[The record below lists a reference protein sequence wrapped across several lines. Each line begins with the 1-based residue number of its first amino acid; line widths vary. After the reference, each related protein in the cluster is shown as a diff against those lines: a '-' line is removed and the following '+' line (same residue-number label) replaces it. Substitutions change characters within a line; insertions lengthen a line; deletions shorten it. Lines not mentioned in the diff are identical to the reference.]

1 MKKGINILI
10 VFAMALWF
18 CIGIVGCTPNAV
30 GTFYTIEEAYEN
42 GWLTR
47 NDLMEVCYHR
57 FGEVWIGESS
67 DSNTWIK
74 YEYNPQNMLSPL
86 EMTVEND
93 IKETYYSLHKSEFFD
108 QDGNS
113 LGGIDDLSVQY
124 YGTYNNSYVIVI
136 ECSIWE
142 TGQTA
147 MPTLVAGVA
156 WWETGDGF
164 WVYRDN

>member
-1 MKKGINILI
+1 MKKILNILCI
-10 VFAMALWF
+10 TIATVFF
-18 CIGIVGCTPNAV
+18 CFGMVGCTPKAV

-47 NDLMEVCYHR
+47 DDLMEVCYNR
-57 FGEVWIGESS
+57 FGEVWLGENV

-74 YEYNPQNMLSPL
+74 YEYSTINILSEL
-86 EMTVEND
+86 DGAVEND
-93 IKETYYSLHKSEFFD
+93 IKETYYSMHKNAFFD

-113 LGGIDDLSVQY
+113 LGGIKDLSVQY

-147 MPTLVAGVA
+147 TPTLVAGVA

-164 WVYRDN
+164 LVYRGN

>member
-10 VFAMALWF
+10 VSAMALLF
-18 CIGIVGCTPNAV
+18 CIGIPGCIPNAV

-67 DSNTWIK
+67 DSYTWIK
-74 YEYNPQNMLSPL
+74 YEYNSQSMLSPL

-93 IKETYYSLHKSEFFD
+93 IKETYYSLHKSKFYD

-113 LGGIDDLSVQY
+113 LGEIDDLSVQY
-124 YGTYNNSYVIVI
+124 YGTYNDSYVIVI

-147 MPTLVAGVA
+147 KPTLVAGVA

-164 WVYRDN
+164 LIYRDN

>member
-1 MKKGINILI
+1 
-10 VFAMALWF
+10 
-18 CIGIVGCTPNAV
+18 
-30 GTFYTIEEAYEN
+30 
-42 GWLTR
+42 
-47 NDLMEVCYHR
+47 
-57 FGEVWIGESS
+57 
-67 DSNTWIK
+67 
-74 YEYNPQNMLSPL
+74 MLSPL

-93 IKETYYSLHKSEFFD
+93 IKETYYSLHKSKFYD

-113 LGGIDDLSVQY
+113 LGEIDDLSVQY

-147 MPTLVAGVA
+147 KPTLVAGVA

-164 WVYRDN
+164 LIYRDN